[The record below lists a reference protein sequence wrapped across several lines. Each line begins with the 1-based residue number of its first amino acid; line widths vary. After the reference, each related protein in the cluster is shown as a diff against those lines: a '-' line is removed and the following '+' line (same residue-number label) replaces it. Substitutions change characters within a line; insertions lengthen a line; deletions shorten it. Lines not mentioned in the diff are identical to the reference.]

1 MLSVSFSI
9 YGVVNDE
16 SVRYRKQVNRVL
28 LSTRFHVLPKLN
40 IHSDDP
46 E

>member
-16 SVRYRKQVNRVL
+16 SVRYRKQINIVL
-28 LSTRFHVLPKLN
+28 LITRLHVLPKLN
-40 IHSDDP
+40 INLDGS
-46 E
+46 